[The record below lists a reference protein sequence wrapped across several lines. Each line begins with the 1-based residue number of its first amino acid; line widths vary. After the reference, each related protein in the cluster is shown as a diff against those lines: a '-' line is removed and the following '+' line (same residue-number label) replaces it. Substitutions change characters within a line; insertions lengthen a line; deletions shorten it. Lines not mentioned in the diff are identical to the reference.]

1 MSPTVDF
8 DGVDPLGSSPED
20 FAAMIAADISLWAQA
35 FKVAGVREWR
45 EVANGLRR
53 ASPPIPLPQSERA
66 LQSLIRVTIFR

>member
-8 DGVDPLGSSPED
+8 DRVDPLGSSPEY
-20 FAAMIAADISLWAQA
+20 FAAMIAADISSWAHA
-35 FKVAGVREWR
+35 FKLADVLEWR

-66 LQSLIRVTIFR
+66 LQSRIFR